1 MVLHEIIVLH
11 RFEGVFN
18 RMQQKFILEVYEVN
32 ALQNRLIQFLRGRKY
47 KHNAQKFCEQMKTDK
62 QINLTHD
69 LYKSIVS
76 VLLKNFHTFLSIILY
91 VKRI

>member
-1 MVLHEIIVLH
+1 MFYDISVKKEYSICMVLHEIIVLH

-47 KHNAQKFCEQMKTDK
+47 KHMR
-62 QINLTHD
+62 
-69 LYKSIVS
+69 KSSVS
-76 VLLKNFHTFLSIILY
+76 K
-91 VKRI
+91 